1 MTYQLVDTYT
11 DVVLGDFAK
20 KAEAEKQLSRM
31 YNEPGETRYEVKTTR
46 TKKVVEEVNV
56 EEESD

>member
-31 YNEPGETRYEVKTTR
+31 YNEPGETRYEVKSTR
-46 TKKVVEEVNV
+46 TKK
-56 EEESD
+56 